1 MEKELCCFF
10 IYSVDRVLRAAAS
23 MDGRGT
29 TCSSN
34 DRCNRG
40 KGEEWEEDRNT
51 NREKIPKIR
60 KNFEKPLDN
69 GRRMWYTIGAARE
82 QRTSRSEAREKQ
94 GSEGTEQKNLKK
106 V

>member
-10 IYSVDRVLRAAAS
+10 IYSVDRVLRAAAP

-34 DRCNRG
+34 DRCIRG
-40 KGEEWEEDRNT
+40 IGEEWEEDRNT
-51 NREKIPKIR
+51 NREKTQKSGKTLKNHLTTVGECGILSELQESSAQVEAKRGKSKVPK
-60 KNFEKPLDN
+60 E
-69 GRRMWYTIGAARE
+69 
-82 QRTSRSEAREKQ
+82 RSE
-94 GSEGTEQKNLKK
+94 KNLKK